1 MVKNY
6 LVSAVRPIRNGW
18 MDADSTQLYKDYRE
32 MYDISLASFQRF
44 VKEPFESV
52 LWEDPVDD
60 NESYTKSNWK
70 EIKDLWHQEPCNI
83 FWAGADTLMLRPT
96 SLFSDQVQ
104 EYRLFNHTDPR
115 EIHGRPYYNN
125 DLQYYPHTMSED
137 VWKHGDDLWAQCET
151 HPDRNWGFDQLRNN
165 AMFWSQQVPDPC
177 HPEMAYQAMN
187 MRNLDFKVIA
197 WHDKWNGITFD
208 QAHILHFHASRGSH
222 AVINLMKKLSD
233 RT

>member
-70 EIKDLWHQEPCNI
+70 EIKNLWHQEPCNI

-96 SLFSDQVQ
+96 SLFSDQFQ

-151 HPDRNWGFDQLRNN
+151 HPDKEQCYVLE
-165 AMFWSQQVPDPC
+165 S
-177 HPEMAYQAMN
+177 
-187 MRNLDFKVIA
+187 
-197 WHDKWNGITFD
+197 
-208 QAHILHFHASRGSH
+208 ASARPVS
-222 AVINLMKKLSD
+222 S
-233 RT
+233 